1 MGFALYSQHV
11 LLLDPCPLCVL
22 QRVAVIGLGVVFLIA
37 ALHLCGLATLTHT
50 PSPMKFLRE
59 ILGRPANERAV
70 MILVA
75 GYPAADATVPLIGK
89 KPLDEIA
96 SFF

>member
-1 MGFALYSQHV
+1 MTTLPQIP
-11 LLLDPCPLCVL
+11 LDPMPDYSGGEM
-22 QRVAVIGLGVVFLIA
+22 QERAESFLAGIRRRRTIRDFSDRPVPRA
-37 ALHLCGLATLTHT
+37 
-50 PSPMKFLRE
+50 
-59 ILGRPANERAV
+59 ILGRPVNERAV

-89 KPLDEIA
+89 KPLTDIA